1 MQYERTILEMHEK
14 IKKLEEEVE
23 LLKAAVF
30 PNEDESAPNP
40 EEHNVLY
47 QRMTDEM
54 IEFCYT
60 YGKRL
65 ADGENAQ
72 ELADEIVQATG
83 MNRNSSIMYLYAI
96 NGMLSGTIFKRAIS
110 AKAIQI
116 YFNKISEEYGS
127 TGLEKAI
134 SSVKLHIAYRRSCG
148 QNVDSLERLC
158 NANSRSN
165 R

>member
-1 MQYERTILEMHEK
+1 MYER
-14 IKKLEEEVE
+14 IKQLEEEVE
-23 LLKAAVF
+23 LLKAAIF
-30 PNEDESAPNP
+30 SDEDESAQISDEN
-40 EEHNVLY
+40 NVPY
-47 QRMTDEM
+47 RRMTDEM

-65 ADGENAQ
+65 AEGKNSQ

-116 YFNKISEEYGS
+116 YFDKISEEYGS

-158 NANSRSN
+158 DANSRTN